1 MAASNTK
8 FRVENGLDVIGQANV
23 SGSLRVQGD
32 LIVNGSVTQ
41 TGTSTGDFIPNQN
54 DTYQLGNTSY
64 RWILNASN
72 GNFSSTLTSNNISA
86 SGTLAAG
93 NTTVTGFLSISSYGT
108 FGGTVNATALNIG
121 ANVVVTTSSITTGN
135 STVNTV
141 ISSSG
146 VNTDGTLAVL
156 GAATL
161 SNTASIAGTLGAG
174 NTTVTGFVNAS
185 SYGTFAGTVNATALN
200 IGANVVVTTSSITT
214 GNSTVNTVVS
224 SSGIDTDGTLA
235 VLSTAT
241 LSNTVTITGNTTA
254 NVFVPYTNS
263 VSLGSSTRLWNLS
276 ANTADIVTATI
287 TSLTVTGNSTVV
299 NVYSSGSIAPQST
312 STFNA
317 LTGVANTTE
326 YITTSS
332 AHAFVNGDVVTY
344 LVATGNTAV
353 SGLSNNTTYYVV
365 GANSTALQLASSLG
379 GAALN
384 LTAGVSQ
391 TGHSLT
397 SQVILSHNRITA
409 TGATANVGVLNVIG
423 GIANSNV
430 NGNVVFDTDL
440 LFLDATNNRI
450 GFKNTSPSS
459 ADLITITG
467 NTVLSTI
474 GNAIRFLTSNASHN
488 AAVYITGTTTNTRL
502 VLSTYDNSTNST
514 SQDGG
519 FLFNSVNATSTTAL
533 LSATKGSFQYKSGN
547 VAHSG
552 NFGVYDING
561 TRVGP

>member
-8 FRVENGLDVIGQANV
+8 FRVENGLDVIGSANV
-23 SGSLRVQGD
+23 SGNLRILGD
-32 LIVNGSVTQ
+32 LTVNGTVTQ
-41 TGTSTGDFIPNQN
+41 AGTAAGDFLPGV
-54 DTYQLGNTSY
+54 DDFYFLGNTSN

-72 GNFSSTLTSNNISA
+72 GNFSSTLTANNI
-86 SGTLAAG
+86 
-93 NTTVTGFLSISSYGT
+93 TVTGT
-108 FGGTVNATALNIG
+108 ATA
-121 ANVVVTTSSITTGN
+121 
-135 STVNTV
+135 
-141 ISSSG
+141 
-146 VNTDGTLAVL
+146 
-156 GAATL
+156 
-161 SNTASIAGTLGAG
+161 
-174 NTTVTGFVNAS
+174 NA
-185 SYGTFAGTVNATALN
+185 L
-200 IGANVVVTTSSITT
+200 
-214 GNSTVNTVVS
+214 
-224 SSGIDTDGTLA
+224 
-235 VLSTAT
+235 
-241 LSNTVTITGNTTA
+241 
-254 NVFVPYTNS
+254 VPYTNS
-263 VSLGSSTRLWNLS
+263 ISLGSSTRLWNLN

-287 TSLTVTGNSTVV
+287 TSLTVTGNSSVV
-299 NVYSSGSIAPQST
+299 NLYSSGSIAPQST
-312 STFNA
+312 SSFNA
-317 LTGVANTTE
+317 STGVANTTE
-326 YITTSS
+326 YITTAS

-384 LTAGVSQ
+384 LTSGTSQ
-391 TGHSLT
+391 TGHTLT
-397 SQVILSHNRITA
+397 SQIVHTHNRITA
-409 TGATANVGVLNVIG
+409 TGATANIGVLNVLG
-423 GIANSNV
+423 GIANSIV

-467 NTVLSTI
+467 NTALSAI

-488 AAVYITGTTTNTRL
+488 AAVYVTGTTTNTRL

-519 FLFNSVNATSTTAL
+519 FLFNSVNATSTVAL